1 MSSPSNERRSVG
13 DTGHLPGVP
22 PLDVLAVA
30 PHPDDAELGMAGT
43 ILKMRAEGRRVG
55 VLDLTDGEPT
65 PHGTPEIRAQE
76 TARAT
81 EILGLDWR
89 GNLALPNRSLEP
101 TLDAR
106 AALAGVFRQ
115 CQARWIFAPYWADAH
130 PDHLAATELVE
141 AARFWAKLTKTD
153 LPGEPYYPAQ
163 VFYYF
168 AFHLRHLPEPSFVV
182 DISEHWEAKER
193 AIRAFHSQFIAG
205 REGWEPSI
213 PDRLR
218 EVASMW
224 GFLISA
230 RYGEGFATREPLG
243 LTSFG
248 GVK

>member
-1 MSSPSNERRSVG
+1 M
-13 DTGHLPGVP
+13 LPP
-22 PLDVLAVA
+22 IPTLDVLVVA

-43 ILKMRAEGRRVG
+43 IMTLRAEGRRVG

-65 PHGTPEIRAQE
+65 PYGSPERRVEE

-89 GNLALPNRSLEP
+89 GNLGLTNRALEP
-101 TLDAR
+101 SLPAR

-115 CQARWIFAPYWADAH
+115 CQAPWIFAPYWADAH

-153 LPGEPYYPAQ
+153 SLADGPLPGDPYYPTQ

-168 AFHLRHLPEPSFVV
+168 AFHLRHVPKPDFIV
-182 DISEHWEAKER
+182 DISPYWDQKEA
-193 AIRAFHSQFIAG
+193 AIRAYASQLIEG
-205 REGWEPSI
+205 RPTEPPTI
-213 PDRLR
+213 IDRLR
-218 EVASMW
+218 ELAGTW
-224 GFLISA
+224 GFLINA

-243 LTSFG
+243 LTSLG